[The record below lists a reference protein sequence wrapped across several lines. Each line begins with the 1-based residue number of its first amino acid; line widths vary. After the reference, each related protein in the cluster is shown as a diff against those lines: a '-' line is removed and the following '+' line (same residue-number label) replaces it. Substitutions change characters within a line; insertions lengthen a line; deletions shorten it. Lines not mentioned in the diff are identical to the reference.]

1 MAGTVT
7 ASIKAAHPN
16 DVESLTLKL
25 AERDAMVLERD
36 LLIEKLKLQ
45 IARMKRVRFGASSE
59 KLDTEI
65 VQLELIVED
74 LESTLSAH
82 EAHVVAASTAAKAA
96 DPTHPCADLTSAS
109 SAPARR
115 ALPEHLP
122 RERVVY
128 EPKHHG
134 LAVSPAVVN

>member
-1 MAGTVT
+1 MPVAASPPFKVT
-7 ASIKAAHPN
+7 MPSDIP
-16 DVESLTLKL
+16 SLH
-25 AERDAMVLERD
+25 AMVLERD

-96 DPTHPCADLTSAS
+96 DQTNPSADITSAS

-122 RERVVY
+122 RERVVN
-128 EPKHHG
+128 EPKHH
-134 LAVSPAVVN
+134 